1 MSATEFARAA
11 EYITQADGLL
21 ITAGAGMGID
31 SGLPDFR
38 GKNGFWHA
46 YPALGEERISFE
58 NIAAPQYFHTD
69 PSLAWGF
76 YGHRLALYR
85 RTVPHAG
92 FELLRSISARLP
104 HGAFVFTSNVDGQF
118 QKAGFSEKQIL
129 ECHGSIHWLQCLSP
143 ACNGDI
149 WRADSFKPQI
159 DESRCRLRNSPPT
172 CPNCGG
178 VARPNILM
186 FNDWNWIDD
195 MMSIQRERLRT
206 WRRDIERVV
215 TIELGAGSAIPTV
228 RRFGESM
235 NGPLIRI
242 NPADEQIATNQEGV
256 AIRLGALDGLNGIA
270 EALIERGF
278 LSEACKP
285 RNCDNS
291 GKPSLPPLDS
301 NRNIDAESAIQLI
314 SKKLAQSER
323 VLFITGAGISA
334 ESGLPTYRGVSG
346 LYNNETVTEDG
357 VSIETALSARVFAS
371 RPEITW
377 RYLAQIEKICR
388 GAQPNAAHLAIAEL
402 ERHIPYVLTLTQ
414 NVDGLHHNAGS
425 SQIVEIHGGLRNL
438 SCTRCSFKESV
449 DSWEGRILPPT
460 CPACGGMVR
469 PNVVLFDENLPA
481 SAVDR
486 LHGELELGFDMVI
499 AIGTS
504 GTFPYIAQPVI
515 QAAQAGI
522 PTVEINP
529 IKTKLSM
536 HVDFHLAMGAVQ
548 AMRSIMAKM

>member
-1 MSATEFARAA
+1 MSTTEFARAA
-11 EYITQADGLL
+11 EYIAQADGLL
-21 ITAGAGMGID
+21 ITAGAGIGIN

-38 GKNGFWHA
+38 GKNGFWRA
-46 YPALGEERISFE
+46 YPSLGQERIAFE
-58 NIAAPQYFHTD
+58 DIASPQYFHTD

-85 RTVPHAG
+85 RTIPHAG

-104 HGAFVFTSNVDGQF
+104 LGSFVFTSNVDGQF

-129 ECHGSIHWLQCLSP
+129 ECHGSIHWMQCLSP

-149 WRADSFKPQI
+149 WRADSFRPQI

-186 FNDWNWIDD
+186 FNDWDWIDD
-195 MMSIQRERLRT
+195 MMSNQRERLRT
-206 WRRDIERVV
+206 WQRDIERMV

-235 NGPLIRI
+235 NRPLIRI
-242 NPADEQIATNQEGV
+242 NPTDEQIATNQEGV
-256 AIRLGALDGLNGIA
+256 AIRLGALDGLNGIV

-278 LSEACKP
+278 LSETIKT
-285 RNCDNS
+285 RNSDDSDETSQCH
-291 GKPSLPPLDS
+291 PL
-301 NRNIDAESAIQLI
+301 RNKTDGESSIQI
-314 SKKLAQSER
+314 IAKKLAQSER

-346 LYNNETVTEDG
+346 LYDETATEDG
-357 VSIETALSARVFAS
+357 ISIETALSARGFAT

-377 RYLAQIEKICR
+377 KYLAQIEKACR

-402 ERHIPYVLTLTQ
+402 ERQIPYVLILTQ
-414 NVDGLHHNAGS
+414 NIDGLHHNAGS
-425 SQIVEIHGGLRNL
+425 SQVVEIHGSLRNL
-438 SCTRCSFKESV
+438 FCTRCNFKESV
-449 DSWEGRILPPT
+449 DSWENRSLPPM
-460 CPACGGMVR
+460 CPACGGMLR

-481 SAVDR
+481 SAVER
-486 LHGELELGFDMVI
+486 LHEELELGFDMVI
-499 AIGTS
+499 SIGTS

-529 IKTKLSM
+529 IKTKLSI
-536 HVDFHLAMGAVQ
+536 HVDFHLAMGAVE
-548 AMRSIMAKM
+548 AMLFIIAKM

>member
-1 MSATEFARAA
+1 MGTFEFARAA
-11 EYITQADGLL
+11 EYIAQADGLL

-58 NIAAPQYFHTD
+58 DIAAPQYFHTD

-92 FELLRSISARLP
+92 FELLKSISARLP
-104 HGAFVFTSNVDGQF
+104 HGSFVFTSNVDGQF
-118 QKAGFSEKQIL
+118 QKSGFSEKQIL

-143 ACNGDI
+143 ACNGNI
-149 WRADSFKPQI
+149 WRADSFRPQI

-186 FNDWNWIDD
+186 FNDWDWIDD

-206 WRRDIERVV
+206 WRRDIERVI

-235 NGPLIRI
+235 IGPLIRI
-242 NPADEQIATNQEGV
+242 NPIDEQIATNQEGI

-278 LSEACKP
+278 LSETSKP
-285 RNCDNS
+285 RYCENS
-291 GKPSLPPLDS
+291 GKTSPSAIES
-301 NRNIDAESAIQLI
+301 NSNIDAESSIQLLA
-314 SKKLAQSER
+314 KKLAQSER

-346 LYNNETVTEDG
+346 LYNDAVTEDG
-357 VSIETALSARVFAS
+357 VSIETALSAHVFAS

-377 RYLAQIEKICR
+377 RYLAQVEKTCR
-388 GAQPNAAHLAIAEL
+388 SAQPNAAHLAIAEL
-402 ERHIPYVLTLTQ
+402 ERYIPYVLILTQ
-414 NVDGLHHNAGS
+414 NIDGLHQNAGS
-425 SQIVEIHGGLRNL
+425 SQVVEIHGSLRNL
-438 SCTRCSFKESV
+438 FCTHCNFKESV
-449 DSWEGRILPPT
+449 DSWENRSLPPM
-460 CPACGGMVR
+460 CPACGGMLR
-469 PNVVLFDENLPA
+469 PDVVLFDENLPTD
-481 SAVDR
+481 AVDR
-486 LHGELELGFDMVI
+486 LHDELELGFDMVI
-499 AIGTS
+499 TIGTS

-529 IKTKLSM
+529 IKTKLSR

-548 AMRSIMAKM
+548 AMRSIVEKM

>member
-1 MSATEFARAA
+1 MNTTEFDRAA
-11 EYITQADGLL
+11 EYIVQADGLL
-21 ITAGAGMGID
+21 ITAGAGMGVD

-46 YPALGEERISFE
+46 YPVLGQERISFE

-85 RTVPHAG
+85 RTIPHTG
-92 FELLRSISARLP
+92 FELLKSISARLP
-104 HGAFVFTSNVDGQF
+104 LGAFVFTSNVDGQF
-118 QKAGFSEKQIL
+118 QKAGFSEKQII
-129 ECHGSIHWLQCLSP
+129 ECHGSVHWLQCISP
-143 ACNGDI
+143 ACNGNI
-149 WRADSFKPQI
+149 WRADSFRPQI
-159 DESRCRLRNSPPT
+159 DESRCRLINSPPT

-186 FNDWNWIDD
+186 FNDWDWIDD
-195 MMSIQRERLRT
+195 MMSIQRERQRK
-206 WRRDIERVV
+206 WQRDIERLV

-242 NPADEQIATNQEGV
+242 NPTDEQIATNQAGV

-270 EALIERGF
+270 GALIERGF
-278 LSEACKP
+278 LSETSKP
-285 RNCDNS
+285 RNSD
-291 GKPSLPPLDS
+291 DS
-301 NRNIDAESAIQLI
+301 CKSTRFPIERNRNTDAESSIQLI
-314 SKKLAQSER
+314 AKKLAQSDR

-334 ESGLPTYRGVSG
+334 ESGLPTYRGVG
-346 LYNNETVTEDG
+346 GIYNDTVTEEG
-357 VSIETALSARVFAS
+357 VSIETALSARGFAT

-377 RYLAQIEKICR
+377 KYLAQIEKACR

-402 ERHIPYVLTLTQ
+402 ERHIPYVLILTQ
-414 NVDGLHHNAGS
+414 NVDGLHHKAGS
-425 SQIVEIHGGLRNL
+425 SQVVEIHGSLRNL
-438 SCTRCSFKESV
+438 FCTRCNFKKSV
-449 DSWEGRILPPT
+449 DSWESMSLPPM
-460 CPACGGMVR
+460 CPACGGVLR
-469 PNVVLFDENLPA
+469 TNVVLFDENLPT

-486 LHGELELGFDMVI
+486 LHVELELGFDMVI
-499 AIGTS
+499 TIGTS
-504 GTFPYIAQPVI
+504 STFHYIAQPVM

-522 PTVEINP
+522 STVEINP

-536 HVDFHLAMGAVQ
+536 YVDFHLAMGAVQ
-548 AMRSIMAKM
+548 AMLSIMGKM